1 MAYES
6 QYSEAILKSMQ
17 EIFGEGFLSPGGA
30 AEVARI
36 LAPHAPAG
44 GTVLDWGCG
53 IGGTA
58 IALARHI
65 PGASV
70 LGIDVE
76 QGSLARASANVAAA
90 GLTER
95 VRLKLVAPGPLP
107 LADSSFDLVFSKEAI
122 CHIEDKAPI
131 FAEIFRVLRPG
142 GAFLGSDWMT
152 GSDHPGS
159 ESYSVWTEDL
169 RDSGLSFHFYTAA
182 AHSDAFAAAGFQ
194 AIEVI
199 DDSAWTAREAERHQA
214 HSQGPGRAALVEA
227 LGPEGLDG
235 FLQRARARSDALA
248 NGDLR
253 RYHMRAH
260 KPAAEALGA
269 SR

>member
-6 QYSEAILKSMQ
+6 QYSAAILESMQ

-36 LAPHAPAG
+36 LAGHAPG
-44 GTVLDWGCG
+44 GGVVLDWGCG
-53 IGGTA
+53 LGGTA
-58 IALARHI
+58 IALAHHL
-65 PGASV
+65 PAASV

-76 QGSLARASANVAAA
+76 HGSLERASANVAAA
-90 GLTER
+90 GLDAR
-95 VRLKLVAPGPLP
+95 VGLRLVAPGPLP
-107 LADSSFDLVFSKEAI
+107 LEDDSFDLVFSKEAI
-122 CHIEDKAPI
+122 CHMEDKAPI
-131 FAEIFRVLRPG
+131 FAEISRVLRPG

-152 GSDHPGS
+152 GSDHPQS
-159 ESYSVWTEDL
+159 EPYRSWTQDL
-169 RDSGLSFHFYTAA
+169 RDNGLTFHFATATAHAA
-182 AHSDAFAAAGFQ
+182 ALAAAGFQ
-194 AIEVI
+194 AIELI

-214 HSQGPGRAALVEA
+214 HSLGPGRAALVEA

-260 KPAAEALGA
+260 KPAAEAPRG

>member
-36 LAPHAPAG
+36 LAGHAPASG
-44 GTVLDWGCG
+44 EVLDWGCG

-76 QGSLARASANVAAA
+76 QGSLERATAHVAAA
-90 GLTER
+90 GLDAR
-95 VRLKLVAPGPLP
+95 VAFKLVVPGPLP

-122 CHIEDKAPI
+122 CHMEDKAPI
-131 FAEIFRVLRPG
+131 FTEIFRVLRPD

-152 GSDHPGS
+152 GSDHPES
-159 ESYSVWTEDL
+159 ESYRTWTRDL
-169 RDSGLSFHFYTAA
+169 RDNGLTFHFATAK
-182 AHSDAFAAAGFQ
+182 AHSDALTAAGFQ

-199 DDSAWTAREAERHQA
+199 DDSAWTAREAGRH
-214 HSQGPGRAALVEA
+214 HPCALT
-227 LGPEGLDG
+227 LDVKTIQLK
-235 FLQRARARSDALA
+235 FFIPIYRPVCPRKNQRAQHAQA
-248 NGDLR
+248 GK
-253 RYHMRAH
+253 M
-260 KPAAEALGA
+260 KT
-269 SR
+269 